1 MHDQKGKLL
10 KIRPEDEEYVNRR
23 TAELASKAEMAAKQ
37 TCQDSAKAMAK
48 SS

>member
-10 KIRPEDEEYVNRR
+10 KIRPEDEEYVKQR
-23 TAELASKAEMAAKQ
+23 TAELAAEAEMAAKQ
-37 TCQDSAKAMAK
+37 TCQDSAMEMAK